1 MAEPA
6 YTRLPPDERQRQ
18 IIEAGAALFAEH
30 AFEEISMREVAEA
43 AGVSK
48 GLLYHYFPNKIQLFK
63 AAIQDAAVELSRA
76 VEPSGEGPPLVQLTA
91 SLDAYLAWVDE
102 HARTW
107 VKLVESTT
115 TLPEAREF
123 VLEFRTRILDRVL
136 AEIAGTTTPPPALRI
151 ALVGWLAYMDAA
163 ILDWIEQRDIERG
176 QLRDMLLGAFA
187 AALGTATQVDPSL
200 HLALVQEPAR

>member
-6 YTRLPPDERQRQ
+6 YSRLPPDERQRQ

-48 GLLYHYFPNKIQLFK
+48 GLLYHYFPNKIELFK

-76 VEPSGEGPPLVQLTA
+76 VEPSGVGSPLEQLTG

-107 VKLVESTT
+107 VKLVQSTA
-115 TLPEAREF
+115 TLPEARDF
-123 VLEFRTRILDRVL
+123 VLDFRTRILERVL
-136 AEIAGTTTPPPALRI
+136 SELTSSSTPPPALRT
-151 ALVGWLAYMDAA
+151 ALVGWLGYMDAA
-163 ILDWIEQRDIERG
+163 ILDWIEHRDMERA
-176 QLRDMLLGAFA
+176 QVRDMLLGAFA
-187 AALGTATQVDPSL
+187 AALGTAMQVDPSIEL
-200 HLALVQEPAR
+200 RLT